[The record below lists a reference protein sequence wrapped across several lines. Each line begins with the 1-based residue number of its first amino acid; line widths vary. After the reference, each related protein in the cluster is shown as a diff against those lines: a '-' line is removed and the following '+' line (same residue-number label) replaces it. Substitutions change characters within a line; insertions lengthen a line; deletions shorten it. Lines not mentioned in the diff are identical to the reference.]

1 MRNLLGRLHA
11 RKTPSLVHIA
21 RLWGIPLEGND
32 SGRQVGTLYRVMTD
46 VRAVRMAWSKL
57 DETSQRIVRT
67 LSSSQGAA
75 RAIPELATDL
85 DLPEPAIRESC
96 VQLFRWGILAREGD
110 DQELPVGATPK
121 LFIPRELVLDF
132 RRVLD
137 EIDAGDQS
145 TLPLR
150 TLLELRDD
158 PDIEDAAQRWGIRV
172 IPGLRRR
179 HDLITEILRQVN
191 STRRIDAVIESL
203 SPDGKKMWDVV
214 RKDAGLGPIRLDEA
228 VRRAGLEVPE
238 RPEGLVIT
246 RTAALRDVLTELE
259 SALLVHHTYLKD
271 GSRALFVPQE
281 ILNPGTVPTAAPL
294 RPLQPLRDD
303 IPEPEARHPSAIA
316 WDVLTV
322 VREIASKG
330 APVWVPGEP
339 VSRTWQR
346 QLNSRL
352 WFGGDEVPPEGYLG
366 FLLYLALGVGV
377 LEPGPRAPGAGGD
390 KHAIRPVL
398 TPRVRQWRGYTF
410 ANQVAA
416 LRDVWLF
423 ADQWIE
429 GREREQ
435 IDVWG
440 ADWQGFRRRL
450 LGDLRD
456 MDPHE
461 WFLLSDVSRRLAEQD
476 SGIVGSTFTAA
487 SARGGID
494 RADARIAAIA
504 QIIEI
509 ELQTAMWWFGFV
521 DLVRLG
527 RKGIAL
533 RVTEAARL
541 AAADSRAVVETTEVG
556 SGEHALAVDNAGLVT
571 LLRPEPL
578 HIWSLTAFA
587 DAESLV
593 PETTYQLRPG
603 SVGRALGAGF
613 DLDQITSYLERQ
625 SGTPL
630 SSALKGLL
638 REWTAGYKRVRLHRI
653 VLLSPDVEKGLEGL
667 REVVTKAK
675 LEIVGEHDGGL
686 MVMLPATGDDASSA
700 EDALLKALR
709 HAGYAGQWHVD
720 RAGE

>member
-11 RKTPSLVHIA
+11 RKTPSLVYIA
-21 RLWGIPLEGND
+21 RLWGIPLQDND
-32 SGRQVGTLYRVMTD
+32 SGRQVGAIYRVMTD
-46 VRAVRMAWSKL
+46 VRAVRTAWSQL
-57 DETSQRIVRT
+57 DETSQRIVRA
-67 LSSSQGAA
+67 LSASQVAA
-75 RAIPELATDL
+75 RTIPELAADL
-85 DLPEPAIRESC
+85 DLDQVTIRESC

-121 LFIPRELVLDF
+121 LFIPRELGLDF

-137 EIDAGDQS
+137 EMDAGDQS

-158 PDIEDAAQRWGIRV
+158 PDIEEAAGRWGIRV
-172 IPGLRRR
+172 IPGLRSR

-191 STRRIDAVIESL
+191 STRRIDAVIEGL
-203 SPDGKKMWDVV
+203 GKDARRLWDVV
-214 RKDAGLGPIRLDEA
+214 RGETTHGPIRLDEA
-228 VRRAGLEVPE
+228 VRRAGLVVPE
-238 RPEGLVIT
+238 QPEALAIA
-246 RTAALRDVLTELE
+246 RAAALRSALIELE
-259 SALLVHHTYLKD
+259 SSLLVHHTYLKD

-281 ILNPGTVPTAAPL
+281 ILSPGKVPVAAPL
-294 RPLQPLRDD
+294 RPLTPLRDD
-303 IPEPEARHPSAIA
+303 IPEPERLHPFAIA
-316 WDVLTV
+316 WDLLTV

-366 FLLYLALGVGV
+366 FILYLAFGVGV
-377 LEPGPRAPGAGGD
+377 LEPGPRAPGAGDD

-398 TPRVRQWRGYTF
+398 TPRVRQWRGFTF
-410 ANQVAA
+410 ARQIGA

-423 ADQWIE
+423 ADQWVE
-429 GREREQ
+429 GHEREQ

-461 WFLLSDVSRRLAEQD
+461 WFLLTDVARRLAEQD
-476 SGIVGSTFTAA
+476 TGIVGSTFTAA
-487 SARGGID
+487 SARGGVD
-494 RADARIAAIA
+494 RGDARLAAIA

-509 ELQTAMWWFGFV
+509 ELQTAMSWLGFV
-521 DLVRLG
+521 DLVRIG

-541 AAADSRAVVETTEVG
+541 AAADSRAVVETEVA
-556 SGEHALAVDNAGLVT
+556 SGEHALSVDNAGLIT
-571 LLRPEPL
+571 LHRPEPL

-587 DAESLV
+587 DAESLA
-593 PETTYQLRPG
+593 PEATYQLRPG

-613 DLDQITSYLERQ
+613 DLDQITAYLERQ
-625 SGTPL
+625 SGKPL
-630 SSALKGLL
+630 PDALEGLL
-638 REWTAGYKRVRLHRI
+638 REWTAGYKRVRLRRI

-667 REVVTKAK
+667 RTVAEKAK
-675 LEIVGEHDGGL
+675 LEVVGEHDGGL
-686 MVMLPATGDDASSA
+686 MVMLPATGDDGASA

-709 HAGYAGQWHVD
+709 HAGYAGQWHVE